1 MTEVPLRRLSSGVTQ
16 PRRLSLESEVDQSRL
31 LHFTFDGK
39 RLTGHQGDTLA
50 SALLANDVR
59 LVGRSFKY
67 HRPRGVFSAGPEE
80 PNALVQL
87 RDGNRQEPN
96 TRATMIELFDGL
108 TATSQNR
115 WPSLA
120 LDIQGLNGLIAPF
133 IPSGFY
139 YKTFMWP
146 RNWWTGVYE
155 KIIRR
160 AAGMGIGTHE
170 ADPDHYEKMHAHCD
184 LLVVGAGPAGLAAA
198 LTAAESGAR
207 VIICDEGNA
216 LGGALRREHDYLDGE
231 PALNWVAVAASRL
244 AASPDVRILTRT
256 SAFGYYDH
264 NAVSLIE
271 QVADHL
277 PVPPEW
283 MPRQRLWTVRARKV
297 VLATGAVERPL
308 VFPGNDRPGIM
319 LGSAV
324 RTYINRFAVQPGKR
338 AVIFT
343 NNDDGYR
350 TAEDLRRA
358 GVTVVAIIDP
368 RDAPGEAAMA
378 QAGLAPIY
386 RNSVVVETGG
396 SHALTHI
403 DVQTIRDDGS
413 LSGKAGRLACDLLAV
428 SGGWTPNV
436 HLASQSGGRMQYDP
450 ALTTFIP
457 DSSKQQETSVGA
469 AAGLFDLN
477 DCLNSGAR
485 AARDALEGLGQ
496 VAVTVSL
503 PEAPTQTTIPLMP
516 LWEVPRATHSRSKSF
531 VDHQDD
537 VTADDIRLA
546 HREGFISVEHL
557 KRYTTLGMGTDQGKT
572 SNVNGLAIMAAAR
585 GLDIPEVGTTT
596 FRPPVTP
603 VAFGAFAGEEVGLHF
618 MPVRRTPLHD
628 WHIRNGGDMVEVGL
642 WMRPRWYPRAGE
654 SIRQAHQRETRHV
667 RLKVGLNDVST
678 LGKIDIQGPDAAE
691 LLNRVYINGW
701 KTLPVGK
708 ARYGLMLREDGF
720 IFDDGTTSRTGENH
734 YLMTTTTANAVA
746 VMQHLEFHLQ
756 AVWPDLDVQVTSVT
770 DQFAGMALAGPL
782 SRQVLEAAA
791 DIAMDNDSFPYLAVR
806 EARIAGIHVRIF
818 RISFSGELAYEILC
832 DADHGETVWEALMTA
847 GKPHEIIPYGTETL
861 ANLRIEKGHVAGAE
875 LDGRTTPDDLNM
887 GRMVSTKKDF
897 IGRHMLQRP
906 ALQRPDRE
914 KLVGLV
920 PVDGTSPLS
929 GGSHVVEN
937 PSLPTPVPT
946 IGWVSSTCHSPNLG
960 HPIALALIQGGMAR
974 KDEILHIMS
983 PLQNRVVRVRVV
995 HPDFIDPEGVRL
1007 DV

>member
-1 MTEVPLRRLSSGVTQ
+1 MTGAAVRRVSSGVTQ
-16 PRRLSLESEVDQSRL
+16 PRRLPLESEVDQSRL

-39 RLTGHQGDTLA
+39 RLTGHPGDTLA
-50 SALLANDVR
+50 SALLANGTG

-67 HRPRGVFSAGPEE
+67 HRPRGIFSAGSEE

-96 TRATMIELFDGL
+96 TRATMVELFDGL

-115 WPSLA
+115 WPSLT

-146 RNWWTGVYE
+146 RSWWTGVYE

-160 AAGMGIGTHE
+160 AAGMGIATRE
-170 ADPDHYEKMHAHCD
+170 ADPDRYEKMHAHCD

-216 LGGALRREHDYLDGE
+216 LGGALRREQDYLDNE
-231 PALNWVAVAASRL
+231 PALDWVRLVASRL

-264 NAVSLIE
+264 NTLGLIE

-297 VLATGAVERPL
+297 VLATGATERPL

-324 RTYINRFAVQPGKR
+324 RTYINRFAVQPAKR

-368 RDAPGEAAMA
+368 RNAPGEAALA

-386 RNSVVVETGG
+386 RNSVIVETGG
-396 SHALTHI
+396 ARALSHV
-403 DVQTIRDDGS
+403 DVQNIRDDGC
-413 LSGKAGRLACDLLAV
+413 LAGKAERLSCDLLAI

-436 HLASQSGGRMQYDP
+436 HLASQSGGRMRYDP
-450 ALTTFIP
+450 ALTTFVP

-469 AAGLFDLN
+469 AAGLFDLR
-477 DCLNSGAR
+477 DCLSSGAG
-485 AARDALEGLGQ
+485 AARDALEDLGQ
-496 VAVTVSL
+496 VAVAVSL
-503 PEAPTQTTIPLMP
+503 PDAPSRPANPLMP
-516 LWEVPRATHSRSKSF
+516 LWEVPRATHSRSKAF

-585 GLDIPEVGTTT
+585 GLDIPDVGTTT

-603 VAFGAFAGEEVGLHF
+603 VAFGAFAGEETGLHF

-628 WHIRNGGDMVEVGL
+628 WHISHGGDMVEVGL
-642 WMRPRWYPRAGE
+642 WMRPRWYPQAGE
-654 SIRQAHQRETRHV
+654 TTRQAHQRETRHI
-667 RLKVGLNDVST
+667 RQKVGLNDVST

-691 LLNRVYINGW
+691 LLNRVYVNGW

-720 IFDDGTTSRTGENH
+720 VFDDGTTSRLGENQ

-756 AVWPDLDVQVTSVT
+756 AVWPELDVQVTSVT

-782 SRQVLEAAA
+782 SRKVLEVAA
-791 DIAMDNDSFPYLAVR
+791 DIAMDNDSFPYLGVR
-806 EARIAGIHVRIF
+806 EAHIAGIAVRIF

-832 DADHGETVWEALMTA
+832 DADHGVTVWEALMAA
-847 GKPHEIIPYGTETL
+847 GEPHDIIAYGTEAL

-875 LDGRTTPDDLNM
+875 LDGRTTPDDLGM
-887 GRMVSTKKDF
+887 GRMVSSKKDF

-920 PVDGTSPLS
+920 PVDGKTPVS
-929 GGSHVVEN
+929 GGSHLVEN
-937 PSLPTPVPT
+937 PNLPVPVPT
-946 IGWVSSTCHSPNLG
+946 IGWVSSSCHSPNLG

-974 KDEILHIMS
+974 EGQILYSMS
-983 PLQNRVVRVRVV
+983 PLQNKVVRVRVV
-995 HPDFIDPEGVRL
+995 HPDFIDPEGARL